1 MKDNNK
7 EQIIQIMTSVIKP
20 IVKMLQNR
28 MNNRID
34 AMKAFTVHPTDN
46 IPVEIQKMRE
56 EEALRV
62 RAVIQEQKDL
72 IDIIQTM
79 YPNA

>member
-20 IVKMLQNR
+20 IIKMLQNR
-28 MNNRID
+28 MINRID
-34 AMKAFTVHPTDN
+34 AMKAFEVHPTDN

-56 EEALRV
+56 EEASRV